1 MTEMRKFYAE
11 VQLDPNLGERQIR
24 VIANSGK
31 SDRAKDVLVA
41 KGCKLDNYLNN
52 NIVLADHDRKEPI
65 GNFAPE
71 IIGES
76 VAGILTFAP
85 KDISAKA
92 DQYCGLYKAGVMKSV
107 SVGFNPIEYDV
118 NKNGGYDFKQWELL
132 ELSCVA
138 VPCDPGA
145 VVTARTL
152 ATADKRE
159 FLLSDGDVKIINAAL
174 ASSKADGSWKVG
186 ASLNLPMGADDEWD
200 EVAAVESIFVHC
212 GFYTDKPDMS
222 LARKA
227 FLTYDASRPKDGS
240 AYKFPFAK
248 VIDGRLIAVPAGIR
262 AAHADL
268 LKSDIS
274 TDCETKAHAVIDH
287 YEAKMQPNEDDKAAR
302 IAELEN
308 LLASIDGKALSA
320 ADMDHVK
327 CLQKCMASMGDCHV
341 KALDSHGQTHEQL
354 TQFAQHL
361 AAAGEHM
368 KALKSAGR
376 KKPKPANSND
386 GPAQDDPEAD
396 PGDDPEDNIE
406 LAAEAERRKRLIEIA
421 RLAA

>member
-24 VIANSGK
+24 VIANSGR
-31 SDRAKDVLVA
+31 SDRAKDVLIA
-41 KGCKLDNYLNN
+41 KGCKLDNYLHN

-76 VAGILTFAP
+76 VAGILSFAP
-85 KDISAKA
+85 KGISVKA
-92 DQYCGLYKAGVMKSV
+92 DTYCGLYKAGVMKSV

-118 NKNGGYDFKQWELL
+118 NKDGGCDFKEWELL

-145 VVTARTL
+145 IVTAR
-152 ATADKRE
+152 AVPDQP
-159 FLLSDGDVKIINAAL
+159 VKAE
-174 ASSKADGSWKVG
+174 GSWKVG
-186 ASLNLPMGADDEWD
+186 ASLNLPMGIDDEWD

-212 GFYTDKPDMS
+212 GFYSDKPDMS

-227 FLTYDASRPKDGS
+227 FLTYDASRPKDGG

-248 VIDGRLIAVPAGIR
+248 VIDGRLMAMPAGIR
-262 AAHADL
+262 AAHSDL

-368 KALKSAGR
+368 KALKANGR
-376 KKPKPANSND
+376 KKPKPDEGND

-406 LAAEAERRKRLIEIA
+406 LAAEAERRKRMIEIA